1 MDVLDKNKNGEISTH
16 EIEQAVARLK
26 TLDRNKDEKLDEEEL
41 RPPPNAAPANA
52 SWPSDR

>member
-16 EIEQAVARLK
+16 EIEQAVDRLK

-41 RPPPNAAPANA
+41 RPPPERRP
-52 SWPSDR
+52 R

>member
-16 EIEQAVARLK
+16 EIEQAVDRLK
-26 TLDRNKDEKLDEEEL
+26 HSTETKTKNSMKKSCAH
-41 RPPPNAAPANA
+41 PPNAAPANA